1 MKINRTNTLPSE
13 SGFYFVKT
21 KSANYW
27 QCLVRLNG
35 TAPFLTVGY
44 NKTLFKTTD
53 DEILRDLTNL
63 DWSEVMVLDNAN
75 QDHVDVLD
83 KTQLEAIRMMK
94 DPNMGKLHAV
104 KWIKEQFDWGL
115 KDAKEYC
122 DALQEKY
129 IKPNNEL

>member
-27 QCLVRLNG
+27 QCLIRLNG

-44 NKTLFKTTD
+44 IKTLFKTTD

-75 QDHVDVLD
+75 QDHVEVLN
-83 KTQLEAIRMMK
+83 KTQLEAIRMMRE
-94 DPNMGKLHAV
+94 DGKLAAV
-104 KWIKEQFDWGL
+104 KWVKEELTWGL
-115 KDAKEYC
+115 KEAKDYC

-129 IKPNNEL
+129 LKPNNEL